1 MTEFRNFI
9 PRRHLEN
16 IKRYLKPQKVVVVYG
31 PRRSGKTTIVKKFV
45 EGFSDPYLFVSGEDI
60 HIQSFLSSQSI
71 EKLKSFIGKN
81 KLLIIDE
88 AQAIKNIGINLKLA
102 VDHIEGLSII
112 ATGSSSFDLS
122 QKVGEPLTG
131 RSYHLKLYPLAQCE
145 LSQIENVAQTKAHLE
160 ERLIYGSY
168 PEVLTEVDIRNKEV
182 YLREIVSSYL
192 LKDIL
197 MFEGIKHSQKLLS
210 LLQLLAHQLGR
221 EVSITELGTNLGISK
236 NTVDR
241 YLDLLEKTFVII
253 KIGGFSRNLRKEIV
267 KNSRYYFIDNGIR
280 NAIINNFNPL
290 NLRNDVGMLWKNYI
304 VTERIKL
311 LEFNM
316 TPTNLFF
323 WRTYD
328 KKEIDLIE
336 ERDGSLYGY
345 EIKWGGKSPK
355 VPIEWVDTYNGQYKV
370 INKDNYYDFITKVS

>member
-1 MTEFRNFI
+1 MTEFKKLI

-16 IKRYLKPQKVVVVYG
+16 IKRFLKPQKVVIIYG
-31 PRRSGKTTIVKKFV
+31 PRRSGKTTLIKKFS
-45 EGFSDPYLFVSGEDI
+45 EGFLEPYLFVSGDDI

-71 EKLKSFIGKN
+71 EKLRSFIGKN

-102 VDHIEGLSII
+102 VDHIDGLSII

-122 QKVGEPLTG
+122 QEVGEPLTG
-131 RSYHLKLYPLAQCE
+131 RSYHLKLYPIAQCE
-145 LSQIENVAQTKAHLE
+145 LSKIENIAQTTAHLE

-168 PEVLTEVDIRNKEV
+168 PEVLTEIDIRNKEI

-197 MFEGIKHSQKLLS
+197 MFEGVKHSQKLLS
-210 LLQLLAHQLGR
+210 LLQLLAYQIGK
-221 EVSITELGTNLGISK
+221 EVSVTELGTNLGISK

-241 YLDLLEKTFVII
+241 YLDLLEKTFVIT
-253 KIGGFSRNLRKEIV
+253 KIRGFSRNLRKEIT
-267 KNSRYYFIDNGIR
+267 KNSRYYFLDNGIR

-290 NLRNDVGMLWKNYI
+290 NLRNDVGMLWENYI
-304 VTERIKL
+304 ITERIKL

-316 TPTNLFF
+316 IPSNLYF

-336 ERDGSLYGY
+336 ERDGNFYGY
-345 EIKWGGKSPK
+345 EIKWSGKMPK
-355 VPIEWVDTYNGQYKV
+355 PPKEWIEVYDGQYKI
-370 INKDNYYDFITKVS
+370 INQSNYYDFLTDI